1 MRGRRRIAALVA
13 ASSLILLGTAGA
25 ASNVTFIYAGA
36 ADPTYLDPALVSDG
50 ESFRIARQ
58 IFDTLVQLAPGTTK
72 LQPALATSWTPEPDG
87 KIWTFKLRR
96 GVKFHDGT
104 AFNSA
109 AVCAN
114 FNRWYNW
121 TGPFQDASASYYY
134 RQLFGGFKKN
144 ESTGVGPPLYR
155 SCRGSR
161 PVRRDHHAEPA
172 VGPFVPSLV
181 LPAFAMQSP
190 TAMPR
195 YDANK
200 GQLVSG
206 TFRPTGTYAFSH
218 PTGTGPWKFESWTIG
233 QRVVLVRNNSYWGK
247 RPQLARIIVRPI
259 SNNTA
264 RLQALQTGEINGY
277 DLVAPQDMPT
287 IRNNSSLR
295 LINRPPF
302 NVAYVTIN
310 RSKPPMNN
318 VRCAAG
324 GRPRPRPRRRRE
336 VVLRRPGAS
345 SRTASCRRRSR
356 GTSRTSGS
364 TRSTRSGRSSCCG
377 RRGLSLPVKIDFYW
391 PTNVS
396 RPYMPSPN
404 LNLPGV
410 QGEPGASGFDV
421 NGVSEPWRP
430 DYVKH
435 VNEGTGGHL
444 NIIGWTG
451 DYADAD
457 NFLGT
462 FFQSANPQFGLTR
475 RGAHG
480 VIAKLLD
487 RAEAEVNAAKR
498 VKLYKQINK
507 LDRGLRPGRAVRPL
521 DAGRGVFSGS
531 VRLQGQPCRD
541 RVVLRGHD
549 RGTVGASELSRRTTD
564 AAFRR
569 PPAPAPRPDPDRAV
583 DPRLR
588 LGPGPAG
595 EPGRLPPRRAHDARS
610 SSRSTRSASGST
622 SRSTSSTG
630 STSRRPRSSTSA
642 SARRHTATSPTR
654 SRSASRRRSSSR
666 SQRCSSRSGSAS
678 RSASSR
684 PSGTAGS
691 SISRACS
698 YR

>member
-1 MRGRRRIAALVA
+1 VRGRRRIAALVA
-13 ASSLILLGTAGA
+13 ASGLILLGTAGA

-50 ESFRIARQ
+50 ESFRAARQ
-58 IFDTLVQLAPGTTK
+58 IFDTLVQLAPGTTR
-72 LQPALATSWTPEPDG
+72 LQPALATSWSPSRNG

-144 ESTGVGPPLYR
+144 ESVGLGPPLYR
-155 SCRGSR
+155 SCRGAGR
-161 PVRRDHHAEPA
+161 YVVRITLNRRS
-172 VGPFVPSLV
+172 GPFVPSLV

-190 TAMPR
+190 TAMAR
-195 YDANK
+195 YGANQ

-233 QRVVLVRNNSYWGK
+233 QRYVLVRNNSYWGK

-287 IRNNSSLR
+287 IRSNSNLR

-310 RSKPPMNN
+310 RAKPPMNN
-318 VRCAAG
+318 VLVRRAVAHGLDRAG
-324 GRPRPRPRRRRE
+324 VVRSFYAGRA
-336 VVLRRPGAS
+336 VVAHGFLPPTIPGYEPGVRKYPFNPETSKSLLRQA
-345 SRTASCRRRSR
+345 
-356 GTSRTSGS
+356 
-364 TRSTRSGRSSCCG
+364 
-377 RRGLSLPVKIDFYW
+377 GLSLPVKIDFYW

-404 LNLPGV
+404 LNAAAFKASL
-410 QGEPGASGFDV
+410 ERSGFDV
-421 NGVSEPWRP
+421 NLVSEPWRP

-475 RGAHG
+475 QGAHG

-487 RAEAEVNAAKR
+487 RAEAETNARKR
-498 VKLYKQINK
+498 VTLYKRIAK
-507 LDRGLRPGRAVRPL
+507 LVADFVPAVPYAHSTPGVAVQRRVSGYKASPV
-521 DAGRGVFSGS
+521 GTESFYGVTIG
-531 VRLQGQPCRD
+531 GQ
-541 RVVLRGHD
+541 
-549 RGTVGASELSRRTTD
+549 
-564 AAFRR
+564 
-569 PPAPAPRPDPDRAV
+569 
-583 DPRLR
+583 
-588 LGPGPAG
+588 
-595 EPGRLPPRRAHDARS
+595 
-610 SSRSTRSASGST
+610 
-622 SRSTSSTG
+622 
-630 STSRRPRSSTSA
+630 
-642 SARRHTATSPTR
+642 
-654 SRSASRRRSSSR
+654 
-666 SQRCSSRSGSAS
+666 
-678 RSASSR
+678 
-684 PSGTAGS
+684 
-691 SISRACS
+691 
-698 YR
+698 

>member
-1 MRGRRRIAALVA
+1 VRGRRRIAALVA
-13 ASSLILLGTAGA
+13 ASGLILLGTAGA

-50 ESFRIARQ
+50 ESFRAARQ

-72 LQPALATSWTPEPDG
+72 LQPALATSWSVSRNG

-96 GVKFHDGT
+96 GVRFHDGT

-144 ESTGVGPPLYR
+144 ESTGLGPPLYR
-155 SCRGSR
+155 SCRGAGR
-161 PVRRDHHAEPA
+161 YVVRITLNRRS
-172 VGPFVPSLV
+172 GPFVPSLV

-190 TAMPR
+190 TAMAR
-195 YDANK
+195 YGANQ

-233 QRVVLVRNNSYWGK
+233 QRYVLVRNNSYWGK

-287 IRNNSSLR
+287 IRSNSNLR

-310 RSKPPMNN
+310 RAKAPMNN
-318 VRCAAG
+318 VLVRRAVAHGLDRAG
-324 GRPRPRPRRRRE
+324 VVRSFYAGRA
-336 VVLRRPGAS
+336 VVAHGFLPPAIPGYEPGV
-345 SRTASCRRRSR
+345 RKYPFNPE
-356 GTSRTSGS
+356 TSRSLL
-364 TRSTRSGRSSCCG
+364 RQA
-377 RRGLSLPVKIDFYW
+377 GLSLPVKIDFYW

-404 LNLPGV
+404 LNAAAFKASL
-410 QGEPGASGFDV
+410 ERSGFDV
-421 NGVSEPWRP
+421 NLVSEPWRP

-435 VNEGTGGHL
+435 VNEGSGGHL

-487 RAEAEVNAAKR
+487 RAEAETNARKR
-498 VKLYKQINK
+498 VTLYKRIAK
-507 LDRGLRPGRAVRPL
+507 LVADFVPAVPYAHSTPGVAVQRRVSGYKASPV
-521 DAGRGVFSGS
+521 GTESFYGVTIG
-531 VRLQGQPCRD
+531 GQ
-541 RVVLRGHD
+541 
-549 RGTVGASELSRRTTD
+549 
-564 AAFRR
+564 
-569 PPAPAPRPDPDRAV
+569 
-583 DPRLR
+583 
-588 LGPGPAG
+588 
-595 EPGRLPPRRAHDARS
+595 
-610 SSRSTRSASGST
+610 
-622 SRSTSSTG
+622 
-630 STSRRPRSSTSA
+630 
-642 SARRHTATSPTR
+642 
-654 SRSASRRRSSSR
+654 
-666 SQRCSSRSGSAS
+666 
-678 RSASSR
+678 
-684 PSGTAGS
+684 
-691 SISRACS
+691 
-698 YR
+698 

>member
-1 MRGRRRIAALVA
+1 VRGKRRFAALVA

-50 ESFRIARQ
+50 ESFRAARQ

-72 LQPALATSWTPEPDG
+72 LQPALATSWGVNRNG
-87 KIWTFKLRR
+87 KVWTFKLRR

-144 ESTGVGPPLYR
+144 ESTGLGQPLYR
-155 SCRGSR
+155 SCRGAGR
-161 PVRRDHHAEPA
+161 YVAIITLNRRS
-172 VGPFVPSLV
+172 GPFVPSLV

-190 TAMPR
+190 TAMAR
-195 YDANK
+195 YGANQ

-233 QRVVLVRNNSYWGK
+233 QRYVLVRNNSYWGK
-247 RPQLARIIVRPI
+247 KPQLARIIVRPI

-287 IRNNSSLR
+287 IRSNSSLR

-310 RSKPPMNN
+310 RAKPPMNN
-318 VRCAAG
+318 VLVRRAVAHGLDRAG
-324 GRPRPRPRRRRE
+324 VVRSFYAGRA
-336 VVLRRPGAS
+336 VVAHGFLPPAIPGYEPNVTKYAFNPERSKQLLRQA
-345 SRTASCRRRSR
+345 
-356 GTSRTSGS
+356 
-364 TRSTRSGRSSCCG
+364 
-377 RRGLSLPVKIDFYW
+377 GLSLPVRIDFYW

-404 LNLPGV
+404 LNAAAFKASL
-410 QGEPGASGFDV
+410 ERSGFDV
-421 NGVSEPWRP
+421 NLVSEPWRP

-435 VNEGTGGHL
+435 VNEGSGGHL

-487 RAEAEVNAAKR
+487 RAEAETNAARR
-498 VKLYKQINK
+498 VRLYKRIAK
-507 LDRGLRPGRAVRPL
+507 LVSDFVPAVPYAHSTPGVAVQRRVQGYKASPV
-521 DAGRGVFSGS
+521 GTESFYGVTIG
-531 VRLQGQPCRD
+531 GQ
-541 RVVLRGHD
+541 
-549 RGTVGASELSRRTTD
+549 
-564 AAFRR
+564 
-569 PPAPAPRPDPDRAV
+569 
-583 DPRLR
+583 
-588 LGPGPAG
+588 
-595 EPGRLPPRRAHDARS
+595 
-610 SSRSTRSASGST
+610 
-622 SRSTSSTG
+622 
-630 STSRRPRSSTSA
+630 
-642 SARRHTATSPTR
+642 
-654 SRSASRRRSSSR
+654 
-666 SQRCSSRSGSAS
+666 
-678 RSASSR
+678 
-684 PSGTAGS
+684 
-691 SISRACS
+691 
-698 YR
+698 

>member
-1 MRGRRRIAALVA
+1 LRGKRGFAALVA
-13 ASSLILLGTAGA
+13 ASSLIVLGAAGA

-50 ESFRIARQ
+50 ESFRAARQ
-58 IFDTLVQLAPGTTK
+58 IFDTLVQLSPGTTR
-72 LQPALATSWTPEPDG
+72 LQPALATRWSVSRDG
-87 KIWTFKLRR
+87 KTWTFRLRR

-144 ESTGVGPPLYR
+144 ESAGLGPALYR
-155 SCRGSR
+155 SCRGAGRYVAVVRLSR
-161 PVRRDHHAEPA
+161 RS
-172 VGPFVPSLV
+172 GPFVPSLV

-190 TAMPR
+190 TAMAR
-195 YDANK
+195 YGANR
-200 GQLVSG
+200 GELVSG
-206 TFRPTGTYAFSH
+206 TFRPTGTYAFQH

-233 QRVVLVRNNSYWGK
+233 QRYVLVRNNSFWGK

-310 RSKPPMNN
+310 RAKAPMNN
-318 VRCAAG
+318 VLVRRAVAHGLDRAG
-324 GRPRPRPRRRRE
+324 VVRSFYAGRA
-336 VVLRRPGAS
+336 VVAHGFLPPAIPGYEPGVRKYPFNPETSKSLLRQA
-345 SRTASCRRRSR
+345 
-356 GTSRTSGS
+356 
-364 TRSTRSGRSSCCG
+364 
-377 RRGLSLPVKIDFYW
+377 GLTLPVKIDFYW

-404 LNLPGV
+404 LNAAAFKASL
-410 QGEPGASGFDV
+410 ERSGFDV
-421 NGVSEPWRP
+421 NLVSEPWRP

-435 VNEGTGGHL
+435 VNEGSGGHL

-487 RAEAEVNAAKR
+487 RAEAETNASKR
-498 VKLYKQINK
+498 VRLYKRIAK
-507 LDRGLRPGRAVRPL
+507 LVADFVPAVPYAHSTPGVAVQRRVQGYKASPV
-521 DAGRGVFSGS
+521 GTESFYGVTIG
-531 VRLQGQPCRD
+531 GQ
-541 RVVLRGHD
+541 
-549 RGTVGASELSRRTTD
+549 
-564 AAFRR
+564 
-569 PPAPAPRPDPDRAV
+569 
-583 DPRLR
+583 
-588 LGPGPAG
+588 
-595 EPGRLPPRRAHDARS
+595 
-610 SSRSTRSASGST
+610 
-622 SRSTSSTG
+622 
-630 STSRRPRSSTSA
+630 
-642 SARRHTATSPTR
+642 
-654 SRSASRRRSSSR
+654 
-666 SQRCSSRSGSAS
+666 
-678 RSASSR
+678 
-684 PSGTAGS
+684 
-691 SISRACS
+691 
-698 YR
+698 

>member
-13 ASSLILLGTAGA
+13 ASGLILLGTAGA

-50 ESFRIARQ
+50 ESFRAARQ

-72 LQPALATSWTPEPDG
+72 LQPALATSWTVNRTG
-87 KIWTFKLRR
+87 KVWTFKLRR

-144 ESTGVGPPLYR
+144 ESGGLGPPLYR
-155 SCRGSR
+155 SCRGAGR
-161 PVRRDHHAEPA
+161 YVAVVTLNRRS
-172 VGPFVPSLV
+172 GPFVPSLV

-190 TAMPR
+190 TAMAR
-195 YDANK
+195 YGANQ

-233 QRVVLVRNNSYWGK
+233 QRYVLVRNTSYWGK

-287 IRNNSSLR
+287 IRNNRNLR

-310 RSKPPMNN
+310 RAKPPMND
-318 VRCAAG
+318 VRVRRAVAHGLDRAG
-324 GRPRPRPRRRRE
+324 
-336 VVLRRPGAS
+336 VVKSFYANRAVVAHGFLPPAIPGYEPGVRKYAFNPETSKSLLRQA
-345 SRTASCRRRSR
+345 
-356 GTSRTSGS
+356 
-364 TRSTRSGRSSCCG
+364 
-377 RRGLSLPVKIDFYW
+377 GLSLPVKIDFYW

-404 LNLPGV
+404 LNAAAFKASL
-410 QGEPGASGFDV
+410 ERSGFDV
-421 NGVSEPWRP
+421 NLVSEPWRP

-475 RGAHG
+475 QGAHG

-487 RAEAEVNAAKR
+487 RAEAETNARKR
-498 VKLYKQINK
+498 VTLYKRIAK
-507 LDRGLRPGRAVRPL
+507 LVADFVPAVPYAHSTPGVAVQRRV
-521 DAGRGVFSGS
+521 AGYKASPVGTESFYGVTIG
-531 VRLQGQPCRD
+531 GQ
-541 RVVLRGHD
+541 
-549 RGTVGASELSRRTTD
+549 
-564 AAFRR
+564 
-569 PPAPAPRPDPDRAV
+569 
-583 DPRLR
+583 
-588 LGPGPAG
+588 
-595 EPGRLPPRRAHDARS
+595 
-610 SSRSTRSASGST
+610 
-622 SRSTSSTG
+622 
-630 STSRRPRSSTSA
+630 
-642 SARRHTATSPTR
+642 
-654 SRSASRRRSSSR
+654 
-666 SQRCSSRSGSAS
+666 
-678 RSASSR
+678 
-684 PSGTAGS
+684 
-691 SISRACS
+691 
-698 YR
+698 